1 LGWTS
6 RKLDK
11 NWRRLYLLI
20 PLPPTVLGSTL
31 GSVGLFY
38 KVQESHV
45 GPAGIICQQVHYIDI
60 AGAIAAEIPAVD
72 SPDQM
77 VGDRKDPQVEPPAD

>member
-1 LGWTS
+1 M
-6 RKLDK
+6 KDK
-11 NWRRLYLLI
+11 IVAY
-20 PLPPTVLGSTL
+20 PTVLGSTL
-31 GSVGLFY
+31 RSVGLFY

-72 SPDQM
+72 SLDQL
-77 VGDRKDPQVEPPAD
+77 VGDRNDRQVEPLAD